1 VFDAWLDSGLIGA
14 WMFGHATPDEEVVRI
29 SVDPRVGGSF
39 SFLVRRNG
47 QEIDHVG
54 EYLEIDRP
62 RRLVFTWAVREN
74 LPDRSRVII
83 EIAPAPGGADLT
95 LTHEL
100 DPKWADYAERTEE
113 GWTKILTA
121 LARVR

>member
-1 VFDAWLDSGLIGA
+1 VFDAWLDSDLIGA
-14 WMFGHATPDEEVVRI
+14 WMFGHATPDEEVVRV

-47 QEIDHVG
+47 KEIDHVG

-74 LPDRSRVII
+74 LPDKSRVII

-113 GWTKILTA
+113 GWT
-121 LARVR
+121 